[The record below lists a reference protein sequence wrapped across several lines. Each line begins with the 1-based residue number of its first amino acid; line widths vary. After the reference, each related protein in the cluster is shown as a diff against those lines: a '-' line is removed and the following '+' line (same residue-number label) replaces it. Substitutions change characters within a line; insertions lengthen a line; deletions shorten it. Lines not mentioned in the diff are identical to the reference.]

1 MMMDDLGKESPLSPI
16 PGINIMSLKSSADA
30 VGFLVFV
37 LAIGVICREKT
48 TPERSLALV
57 KLNYLVRR
65 NHV

>member
-1 MMMDDLGKESPLSPI
+1 
-16 PGINIMSLKSSADA
+16 MSNKKNMYLKSSADA

-57 KLNYLVRR
+57 QLNYLVRR